1 MAETNPLSRQ
11 PSSLD
16 YLSPT
21 QFAFNI
27 LQLPKVQFNTVSVN
41 IPDISLGE
49 SVIPT
54 PFKDIPIQGTSLT
67 YGNLDITFIV
77 DEELDN
83 YREIHGWLT
92 GIGFPQTRGQ
102 FSIFR
107 NSTSVTPSD
116 ARNIPVDRVGSAVPD
131 RAMFSDA
138 TLTVLSNKNNPIIEV
153 RFEDVFPVSV
163 GALSFTQTA
172 TDVEYLTTEVS
183 FRYKIYTINKI

>member
-77 DEELDN
+77 
-83 YREIHGWLT
+83 EINACLNFFLET
-92 GIGFPQTRGQ
+92 LLQSP
-102 FSIFR
+102 
-107 NSTSVTPSD
+107 
-116 ARNIPVDRVGSAVPD
+116 PVMQEIS
-131 RAMFSDA
+131 
-138 TLTVLSNKNNPIIEV
+138 
-153 RFEDVFPVSV
+153 
-163 GALSFTQTA
+163 Q
-172 TDVEYLTTEVS
+172 
-183 FRYKIYTINKI
+183 

>member
-11 PSSLD
+11 PTNLD

-27 LQLPKVQFNTVSVN
+27 LQLPKVQFNTTAVT
-41 IPDISLGE
+41 IPDLTLGE
-49 SVIPT
+49 AVIPT
-54 PFKDIPIQGTSLT
+54 PFKDIPIPGTNIT

-92 GIGFPQTRGQ
+92 GIGFPQQRDQ
-102 FSIFR
+102 FAFFR
-107 NSTSVTPSD
+107 NSTSVTPSTPS
-116 ARNIPVDRVGSAVPD
+116 NVSVDQVGRAVAD
-131 RAMFSDA
+131 KSMYSDA
-138 TLTVLSNKNNPIIEV
+138 TLTILSNKNNPIVEV
-153 RFEDVFPVSV
+153 RFEDIFPVAV
-163 GALSFTQTA
+163 GALSFTQGA
-172 TDVEYLTTEVS
+172 TDVEYLTADVS

>member
-11 PSSLD
+11 PTSLD

-83 YREIHGWLT
+83 YREIRRMEREKEEAKRKLLKLA
-92 GIGFPQTRGQ
+92 PQEAKE
-102 FSIFR
+102 FK
-107 NSTSVTPSD
+107 
-116 ARNIPVDRVGSAVPD
+116 
-131 RAMFSDA
+131 RA
-138 TLTVLSNKNNPIIEV
+138 E
-153 RFEDVFPVSV
+153 R
-163 GALSFTQTA
+163 
-172 TDVEYLTTEVS
+172 
-183 FRYKIYTINKI
+183 